1 MRKVVSSLL
10 FFLMFLPTPCALA
23 EEYYTPLNLFFNVY
37 SNGVTEVVYV
47 LETDPTMVTI
57 EIPLFGKQIDN
68 LVIQDDEGLF
78 LDSSPTP
85 SGISVDTLGSTD
97 INITYRTS
105 SLTAKSELIWT
116 FNVSAPILSTIRLP
130 LGAIIF
136 DISDIPTDL
145 RTVEGRQYVTM
156 NAGEIS
162 LFYIIN
168 LPDIMEEAVAELR
181 DAESYIAQVGAQG
194 IIVVE
199 AEALL
204 EQAQDAFESDQY
216 LESKQL
222 ATFAR
227 ARAETISEKASL
239 ASEMIESAENA
250 LEEARDDGRTL
261 GLSEVEVRLQTAKDY
276 YSEGL
281 YTEAFNL
288 ASQVYQ
294 EAGDTEKPRGT
305 NTLLYAG
312 VVVIATTAMSVY
324 YLYSKG
330 RLKFP
335 TGLEKEVERP
345 SHEVRV
351 IDLEKIFRENTSLRL
366 DEREVIRFIAERGG
380 EAFANEVRERFDI
393 PRSSAWRLLR
403 RMTNEGILVE
413 EKVENKSFYK
423 INEKYRI

>member
-1 MRKVVSSLL
+1 MRKVVFSVLFLL
-10 FFLMFLPTPCALA
+10 TLLPASCALA
-23 EEYYTPLNLFFNVY
+23 QEYYTPLNLAFNVY

-57 EIPLFGKQIDN
+57 EIPLFGEQIDN
-68 LVIQDDEGLF
+68 LVIRDDEGLF
-78 LDSSPTP
+78 LDSSPTH

-97 INITYRTS
+97 INLTYRTS

-116 FNVSAPILSTIRLP
+116 FNVSTSILATIRLP

-145 RTVEGRQYVTM
+145 RTVEGRQHVTM

-162 LFYIIN
+162 IFYIIN
-168 LPDIMEEAVAELR
+168 LPDIMEEAVAGLR
-181 DAESYIAQVGAQG
+181 DAERYISQVGAQG

-222 ATFAR
+222 AAFAR
-227 ARAETISEKASL
+227 ARAETISEKASS

-250 LEEARDDGRTL
+250 VEEAREDGRTL
-261 GLSEVEVRLQTAKDY
+261 GLSDVEVRLQTAIDY
-276 YSEGL
+276 YSEGQ
-281 YTEAFNL
+281 YTEAYNL
-288 ASQVYQ
+288 ASQAHQ
-294 EAGDTEKPRGT
+294 EAGDTGKPRGT

-312 VVVIATTAMSVY
+312 VVVLAAAAVSIY

-330 RLKFP
+330 RLKLP
-335 TGLEKEVERP
+335 TGLEKVSERP
-345 SHEVRV
+345 SSEVRE
-351 IDLEKIFRENTSLRL
+351 IDLEKIFQEHPSLRL
-366 DEREVIRFIAERGG
+366 DEKEVIRFIAERGG

-403 RMTNEGILVE
+403 RMTDEGILVE
-413 EKVENKSFYK
+413 EKVENQSFYE

>member
-1 MRKVVSSLL
+1 MRKAVFLGLFLL
-10 FFLMFLPTPCALA
+10 MLLPAPCALA
-23 EEYYTPLNLFFNVY
+23 QEYYTPLNLAFNVY

-57 EIPLFGKQIDN
+57 EIPLFGEQIEN
-68 LVIQDDEGLF
+68 LVIRDDEGLF
-78 LDSSPTP
+78 LDSSPTH

-97 INITYRTS
+97 INLTYRTS

-116 FNVSAPILSTIRLP
+116 FNVSTSILSTIRLP

-145 RTVEGRQYVTM
+145 RTIEGRQHVTM
-156 NAGEIS
+156 NAGDVSI
-162 LFYIIN
+162 FYIIN
-168 LPDIMEEAVAELR
+168 LPDIMGEAVAELR
-181 DAESYIAQVGAQG
+181 DAESYIAQVGARG

-222 ATFAR
+222 AAFAR
-227 ARAETISEKASL
+227 AKAETISEKASL

-250 LEEARDDGRTL
+250 VEEAREDGRTL
-261 GLSEVEVRLQTAKDY
+261 GLSDVEVRLQTAKDY
-276 YSEGL
+276 YSEGR
-281 YTEAFNL
+281 YTEAYNL
-288 ASQVYQ
+288 ASQAYQ
-294 EAGDTEKPRGT
+294 EAGDAGKPRGT
-305 NTLLYAG
+305 NMLLYAG
-312 VVVIATTAMSVY
+312 VVVLAAAAVSIY

-330 RLKFP
+330 RLKLP
-335 TGLEKEVERP
+335 TGLKVAERP
-345 SHEVRV
+345 SSEVRE
-351 IDLEKIFRENTSLRL
+351 IDLEKIFQEHPSLRL

-380 EAFANEVRERFDI
+380 EAFANDVRERFDI

-403 RMTNEGILVE
+403 RMTDEGILVE
-413 EKVENKSFYK
+413 EKVENQSFYK